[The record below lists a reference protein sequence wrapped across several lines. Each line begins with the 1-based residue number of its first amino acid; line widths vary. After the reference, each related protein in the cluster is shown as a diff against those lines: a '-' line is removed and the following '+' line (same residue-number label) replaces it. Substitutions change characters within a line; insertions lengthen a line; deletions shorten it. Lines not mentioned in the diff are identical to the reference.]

1 MKRPAKVSGALLAL
15 SLPIIPAPANAVEPT
30 FGEIAGA
37 VVRVNPTIMPSAQT
51 TRSLGKERSDSGVV
65 INDDVLIQ
73 TIGYLII
80 KSATLAPVYA
90 AASQGQFTGDAGADV
105 APDILS
111 FGLQSLE
118 IKKVVICSRDRYDWL
133 KISNS

>member
-1 MKRPAKVSGALLAL
+1 MKRSAKVFGAFLALL
-15 SLPIIPAPANAVEPT
+15 LPIVPARVNAVEST
-30 FGEIAGA
+30 SREIAGA

-51 TRSLGKERSDSGVV
+51 TRSLGKERSGSGVV

-80 KSATLAPVYA
+80 KTAPLARVYA
-90 AASQGQFTGDAGADV
+90 AISKGQFTGDAGAD
-105 APDILS
+105 AALDIFS